1 MNTEMMLVCKIIQT
15 GKMRDVLE
23 FGLAP
28 EDFTSPEARTMYE
41 RILSV
46 YQRAES
52 SGSVLGPTLAKEVFP
67 NLPWTEV
74 DEHVTVDHLCHEVR
88 SNRLRVLFRMALA
101 EAIPKLDGKDL
112 RGAVSSISDAL
123 GAYHRIGDTKNY
135 DMAGH
140 DGFATAL
147 DIYDKRKKG
156 LDPGVCH
163 WAWYD
168 VGALTG
174 PIYDDDYIV
183 LYGRPKNMKA
193 LANSAKLLTPSGWI
207 RNGDVKV
214 GDLVI
219 GSNGMPTRVLGV
231 YPQGKRPMFKV
242 TMNDG
247 GSTRCCGDH
256 LWFTQTRNERRRGS
270 SGSAKITSEM
280 IGTLKGEDGQ
290 ANHSIPIVKPVHFD
304 HQKKLALDPYV
315 LGALLGGGH
324 LGPSHITITKPDMD
338 LLEKVH
344 GRLPFGARSQVGVW
358 GSRCPSMVLHGIHK
372 AVKSLGLLGK
382 RAHTKF
388 IPREYFTASIP
399 DRLELLRGLLDTGG
413 SVGPSGAEYT
423 FSSTSAQ
430 LRDGVVELARSLGA
444 LVTASITEAK
454 VYTYKGET
462 LECKPLYLAS
472 IHFFDRTVPVSIS
485 SRLEKV
491 RRSEGS
497 KEARCRQIVSIE
509 PDGEEE
515 CLCIAVDAPDHLYVT
530 DDFIVT
536 HNTWCLL
543 KQASA
548 CVFEQQ
554 VPTVIYTKE
563 MTRDNVFQRLASI
576 ATEMPYGPVR
586 LGGLDPI
593 MEAKFRKDIAYFIEM
608 LRKREKDNLLW
619 VLSGKDMPG
628 RDTISWFRSKVEKYK
643 PKVAFIDG
651 MYLMTPENSKLVK
664 TNERLENVSRAA
676 RQMILDTKVPLF
688 CTLQANRQ
696 AAKHEKGEMD
706 EIAMSDAVS
715 QDCTAAIRTIKDKV
729 LDPDTGKHTCSLVV
743 AGAREWNISGFRIFA
758 EPSTDFSFQ
767 KILDDKEAQNVKA
780 TDDDES
786 EKAKKKKEKGKDG
799 KPTELSAS
807 SKIQQIALGLVG
819 GK

>member
-193 LANSAKLLTPSGWI
+193 IANSAKLLTPSGWI

-231 YPQGKRPMFKV
+231 YPQGKLPMFKV

-270 SGSAKITSEM
+270 PGSVKITSEM
-280 IGTLKGEDGQ
+280 IGTLKGEGGR
-290 ANHSIPIVKPVHFD
+290 ANHSIPTVKPVHFAPRE
-304 HQKKLALDPYV
+304 KLPLDPYV
-315 LGALLGGGH
+315 LGALLGDGH
-324 LGPSHITITKPDMD
+324 LGKHTTISKPDMD
-338 LLEKVH
+338 LFEKVQD
-344 GRLPFGARSQVGVW
+344 RLPPGCHTRVSTTALN
-358 GSRCPSMVLHGIHK
+358 CPSMRISGIKHTIEG
-372 AVKSLGLLGK
+372 LGLLGT
-382 RAHTKF
+382 RALTKF
-388 IPREYFTASIP
+388 IPREYFLASIE

-413 SVGPSGAEYT
+413 TVNPDGLKYE
-423 FSSTSAQ
+423 FSSASVQ
-430 LRDGVVELARSLGA
+430 LRDGVVEIARSLGA
-444 LVTASITEAK
+444 LVTTGVTEAP
-454 VYTYKGET
+454 VYTYKGKQ
-462 LECKPLYLAS
+462 LAGHPSYLAS
-472 IHFFDRTVPVSIS
+472 IRFFDGTVAVSIR
-485 SRLEKV
+485 SRLDKLRPEKDTEKS
-491 RRSEGS
+491 RH
-497 KEARCRQIVSIE
+497 RQIISIE